1 MSPRMTALFGTLI
14 GLSVFSSLFAL
25 LIQVFPIEEPPL
37 AAAPPPSAG
46 GSLPPSSAR
55 AEGPVA
61 PGKATIRHRTRTPLP
76 GPWRVSTLA
85 ATHRMASGKM
95 KRRSFIKALREAK
108 VPKAQIYRILKS
120 MDGLYKLDRTGRHDK
135 FTIALRRNDQRVMSF
150 EYEISPIEVYQG
162 RTGEDEL
169 LHAKRLDMKVRTEEI
184 AAAFYVGKSLY
195 KSQRAV
201 GLEKGLGREIN
212 NALNGRTSTEAFQE
226 GGVVRLLAVELTA
239 LGRFVKYKRLNGLEY
254 RPPDPSESP
263 ARAYYFDGARY
274 QGYVDSRGRRPSNRG
289 WRTPI
294 PGSPV
299 TSHFNPKR
307 MHPILKRVMPHNG
320 TDYGAPSGTPVY
332 AAYRGEISFAARR
345 GGFGNLV
352 LIAHAGGIE
361 TGYAHLSRFA
371 SGLKKGM
378 RIGTRQLIGYVGSTG
393 RSTGPHLHFSAKRNG
408 KFFNALDLNMDALE
422 VLPVSERSA
431 FLAQKQIIDQ
441 QLEAIAL
448 PEPPAEP
455 TPAPEA
461 TPATTLDG
469 PSPASPS
476 ADPSAQPIG
485 KEEPATNKPDTSE
498 ALAGDDLS
506 GDIE

>member
-1 MSPRMTALFGTLI
+1 
-14 GLSVFSSLFAL
+14 
-25 LIQVFPIEEPPL
+25 
-37 AAAPPPSAG
+37 
-46 GSLPPSSAR
+46 
-55 AEGPVA
+55 
-61 PGKATIRHRTRTPLP
+61 
-76 GPWRVSTLA
+76 
-85 ATHRMASGKM
+85 MASGKM
-95 KRRSFIKALREAK
+95 NRRSFIKALREAK

-120 MDGLYKLDRTGRHDK
+120 MEALYKLDRTRPHDK
-135 FTIALRRNDQRVMSF
+135 FTIALRRSDQRVMSF
-150 EYEISPIEVYQG
+150 EYEVTPIEIYQG
-162 RTGEDEL
+162 RTGEDDL

-184 AAAFYVGKSLY
+184 PAAFYVGKSLY
-195 KSQRAV
+195 KSYRAV

-212 NALNGRTSTEAFQE
+212 KALNGRTSTEAFQE

-239 LGRFVKYKRLNGLEY
+239 LGRFVKYKRINGLEY
-254 RPPDPSESP
+254 RPPDPSDRA

-274 QGYVDSRGRRPSNRG
+274 QGYVDGRGRRPSNRG
-289 WRTPI
+289 WRTPV

-332 AAYRGEISFAARR
+332 AAYRGEIAFAARR

-371 SGLKKGM
+371 SGLKRGM

-431 FLAQKQIIDQ
+431 FLAQKQVIDR

-461 TPATTLDG
+461 TADSPTPSA
-469 PSPASPS
+469 SPANPT
-476 ADPSAQPIG
+476 AAPSAQPTG
-485 KEEPATNKPDTSE
+485 DEPPATNKSDTGE
-498 ALAGDDLS
+498 DLAGDDLS
-506 GDIE
+506 GDID